1 MTGRRD
7 VPWLTGLADTLA
19 KVDEFLRSPQG
30 HAALEEYYA
39 ARSPSPF
46 LGPGAEPGNLI
57 DEVGFTEL
65 WLRSKITQHAQRT

>member
-1 MTGRRD
+1 VTGRRD
-7 VPWLTGLADTLA
+7 VPWLTDLADTLA

-30 HAALEEYYA
+30 HAALDEYYA

-46 LGPGAEPGNLI
+46 AGPGAEPGNLV

-65 WLRSKITQHAQRT
+65 WLRSKITRHAQRT